1 MRKAILSATAAI
13 FLVLSGPSLAVESVE
28 IPKRDWS
35 FQGIFGT
42 YDRASMQRGL
52 QIYKESCSGCHS
64 LNLIYF
70 RNLTDLGYN
79 EAQVK
84 AFAAEY
90 EVQDGP
96 NDEGE
101 MYNRPAQPQD
111 RFVKPFPN
119 DNAAR
124 AGNNGALPPDL
135 SLMVEARVGGPNYV
149 HALLTGYADVPAGTE
164 LMEGMNYNKYFPGH
178 QIAMASPLSEDGIDY
193 EDGTKATVA
202 QQAEDIVTFL
212 AWASEPNM
220 EARKKMGIKVLIFL
234 IVLTGILIAVKKR
247 VWADV
252 H

>member
-1 MRKAILSATAAI
+1 MRKAMMSAAAAVMM
-13 FLVLSGPSLAVESVE
+13 VLTGPALAAGGVE

-35 FQGIFGT
+35 FEGIFGT

-52 QIYKESCSGCHS
+52 QVYKEVCAGCHS
-64 LNLIYF
+64 LNLIYY
-70 RNLTDLGYN
+70 RNLADLGYSPD
-79 EAQVK
+79 QIK
-84 AFAAEY
+84 AFAAEN

-101 MYNRPAQPQD
+101 MYARPAAASD

-135 SLMVEARVGGPNYV
+135 SLMVEARVGGPNYLY
-149 HALLTGYADVPAGTE
+149 ALLTGYAEAPAGVS
-164 LMEGMNYNKYFPGH
+164 LMEGMNYNNFFSGH
-178 QIAMASPLSEDGIDY
+178 QIAMAPPLSEDGV
-193 EDGTKATVA
+193 EFADGTKATVA

-220 EARKKMGIKVLIFL
+220 EARKQMGIKVMIFL
-234 IVLTGILIAVKKR
+234 IVFTGLLIAVKKR
-247 VWADV
+247 VWANV

>member
-1 MRKAILSATAAI
+1 MRKAMMSAAAAVMM
-13 FLVLSGPSLAVESVE
+13 VLTGPALAAGGVE

-35 FQGIFGT
+35 FEGIFGT

-52 QIYKESCSGCHS
+52 QVYKEVCAGCHS
-64 LNLIYF
+64 LNLIYY
-70 RNLTDLGYN
+70 RNLADLGYSPD
-79 EAQVK
+79 QIK
-84 AFAAEY
+84 AFAAEN

-101 MYNRPAQPQD
+101 MYARPAAASD

-135 SLMVEARVGGPNYV
+135 SLMVEARVGGPNYLY
-149 HALLTGYADVPAGTE
+149 ALLTGYAEAPAGVN
-164 LMEGMNYNKYFPGH
+164 LMEGMNYNNFFSGH
-178 QIAMASPLSEDGIDY
+178 QIAMAPPLSEDGV
-193 EDGTKATVA
+193 EFADGTKATVA

-220 EARKKMGIKVLIFL
+220 EARKQMGIKVMIFL
-234 IVLTGILIAVKKR
+234 IVFTGLLIAVKKR
-247 VWADV
+247 VWANV

>member
-1 MRKAILSATAAI
+1 MRKAMMSAAAAVMM
-13 FLVLSGPSLAVESVE
+13 VLTGPALAAGGVE

-35 FQGIFGT
+35 FEGIFGT

-52 QIYKESCSGCHS
+52 QVYKEVCAGCHS
-64 LNLIYF
+64 LNLIYY
-70 RNLTDLGYN
+70 RNLADLGYSP
-79 EAQVK
+79 EQIK
-84 AFAAEY
+84 AFAAEN

-101 MYNRPAQPQD
+101 MYDRPAAASD

-135 SLMVEARVGGPNYV
+135 SLMVEARVGGPNYLY
-149 HALLTGYADVPAGTE
+149 ALLTGYAEAPAGVN
-164 LMEGMNYNKYFPGH
+164 LMEGMNYNNFFSGH
-178 QIAMASPLSEDGIDY
+178 QIAMAPPLSEDGV
-193 EDGTKATVA
+193 EFTDGTKATVA

-220 EARKKMGIKVLIFL
+220 EARKQMGIKVMIFL
-234 IVLTGILIAVKKR
+234 IVFTGLLIAVKKR
-247 VWADV
+247 VWANV